1 MNLTDFALQRGLQAK
16 ATAKP
21 TNAQVDSATATWLEK
36 HPEATTTVQDGA
48 ITRDKLNAALQAAT
62 DAAETQSRIE
72 SLDSTPLSMAAVNAV
87 GIPAYITPE
96 TISDYA
102 DYGITE
108 SGWYVFARIRA
119 KAGVTA
125 TAQTA
130 VTGCAG
136 SRITPGQ
143 SYVDIAVHFGVSAQS
158 QAVSINWGSY
168 TDSFVFRA
176 DDLVHRNHDFML
188 TFALYDAAPY
198 ASWTYAL
205 TTDATFTAGKNYY
218 TKDENDVYTLAEV
231 TAGAEVPADTYYQHS
246 GLHFEGMV
254 QNVTYVFNEAID
266 APITIGLPE
275 IPDDGHGV
283 WYEIQTH
290 YKGSYSCTLQPPAGV
305 KFGTAQTQAQT
316 AGINVLDIN
325 YTAVDGEKAW
335 TLLNTHTNIP
345 S

>member
-1 MNLTDFALQRGLQAK
+1 M

-21 TNAQVDSATATWLEK
+21 TNAQVDSATSAWLDS

-119 KAGVTA
+119 KAGATA

-158 QAVSINWGSY
+158 QAVTIDWDSY
-168 TDSFVFRA
+168 TESIVFRA

-218 TKDENDVYTLAEV
+218 TKDGDTYTLAEV
-231 TAGAEVPADTYYQHS
+231 TAGAEIPADTYYQHS
-246 GLHFEGMV
+246 KLRFSGMV
-254 QNVTYVFNEAID
+254 KNVTYKLDTIVD
-266 APITIGLPE
+266 CPIEIVLPE
-275 IPDDGHGV
+275 VPDDGHGA
-283 WYEIQTH
+283 WYEIQMR
-290 YKGSYSCTLQPPAGV
+290 YNASYSCTLLPPTGV
-305 KFGTAQTQAQT
+305 KIGTATTQGQT
-316 AGINVLDIN
+316 AGMNTIDLQ
-325 YTAVDGEKAW
+325 YTSAGDVKLW
-335 TLLNTHTNIP
+335 TLLNTHANIP
-345 S
+345 A

>member
-1 MNLTDFALQRGLQAK
+1 MNLTDFVLQRGLQAK

-21 TNAQVDSATATWLEK
+21 TNAQVDSATSAWLDS

-102 DYGITE
+102 DYGITD

-130 VTGCAG
+130 VTGCTG

-143 SYVDIAVHFGVSAQS
+143 GYVDIAVHFGVSAQS
-158 QAVSINWGSY
+158 QAVTIDWGSY

-176 DDLVHRNHDFML
+176 DDLVHRNHEFML

-198 ASWTYAL
+198 AVWTYAL

-218 TKDENDVYTLAEV
+218 TKDENDVYTLAQV
-231 TAGAEVPADTYYQHS
+231 TAGDAVPADTYYQHS
-246 GLHFEGMV
+246 KLRFSGMV
-254 QNVTYVFNEAID
+254 KNVTYKLDTVVECPLEIV
-266 APITIGLPE
+266 LPE
-275 IPDDGHGV
+275 VPDDGHGA
-283 WYEIQTH
+283 WYEIQMR
-290 YKGSYSCTLQPPAGV
+290 YNGSYSCTLLPPAGV
-305 KFGTAQTQAQT
+305 KIGTATTQAQT
-316 AGINVLDIN
+316 EGMNTIDLQYTSAGDVKL
-325 YTAVDGEKAW
+325 W
-335 TLLNTHTNIP
+335 TLLNTHANIP
-345 S
+345 A